1 MALDWNLWNGEG
13 ADGHDYSQSIYDF
26 VKELQPKYGL
36 EIGVRFGKSALPT
49 LLASPDMTLIG
60 VDPNPEFEIVEF
72 MQKQGVGNRFHFI
85 NEPSPEAL
93 KPFDREQFDWIY
105 IDGLH
110 DYWGVW
116 RDFVIAWHLL
126 APGGVMVMDDCD
138 NTLGYGTEVLE
149 MLQDWAYIVTGTPF
163 KHEAVKGNPHKAAI
177 LRK

>member
-1 MALDWNLWNGEG
+1 MALNWDLWNGEG
-13 ADGHDYSQSIYDF
+13 ADGHEYSQSIYDF
-26 VKELQPKYGL
+26 VSELQPKYGL
-36 EIGVRFGKSALPT
+36 EIGVRFGKSALPA
-49 LLASPDMTLIG
+49 LLASNMTLIG

-72 MQKQGVGNRFHFI
+72 MEKQGVANRFHFI

-93 KPFDREQFDWIY
+93 LQLVGQKFDYIY

-126 APGGVMVMDDCD
+126 DEGGVMVFDDCD
-138 NTLGYGTEVLE
+138 DTLGYGTGVLK
-149 MLQDWAYIVTGTPF
+149 MLEDWTGIITGKPF
-163 KHEAVKGNPHKAAI
+163 NYEQIEGNPHKAAV